1 MDGIQSLNEPLRV
14 AGGGSGLPKV
24 LGIPK
29 PTAVVKGYPKPTHP
43 VAPMPPA
50 TNPPTPLYAT
60 FDKEKSVHKTAETNG
75 DCRKPGQPPL
85 KSEKL
90 EVVLEKSHERQ
101 VSLEES
107 EDGANVK
114 PMQPLLPGYNKRSIA
129 ILPRTIPLNRNRA
142 GGYRPLDTYPRS
154 NTERNFAEC
163 DFGSPSASGYMSDG
177 DVLHVKSSDVQDGY
191 LSEGGA
197 SLSHR
202 AERR

>member
-1 MDGIQSLNEPLRV
+1 MRTYTHLLGITLEAFLIRFPIYSYIVCKKTRVSRLIKRFDSWQSMDGIQSLNEPLRV

-85 KSEKL
+85 KSEK
-90 EVVLEKSHERQ
+90 V
-101 VSLEES
+101 
-107 EDGANVK
+107 
-114 PMQPLLPGYNKRSIA
+114 
-129 ILPRTIPLNRNRA
+129 
-142 GGYRPLDTYPRS
+142 
-154 NTERNFAEC
+154 NFALI
-163 DFGSPSASGYMSDG
+163 FGYG
-177 DVLHVKSSDVQDGY
+177 SS
-191 LSEGGA
+191 
-197 SLSHR
+197 R
-202 AERR
+202 C